1 MAEKI
6 VEYSTHPTDHPEIE
20 AEQALHRL
28 QLVNNWPI
36 HPGTR
41 VLEIGC
47 GQGNCTAVLAY
58 TIGTTGHV
66 DAIDPAPG
74 DYGQPFT
81 LDQAQAHLSASEIGQ
96 QITWHRAEP
105 EQFISSSSN
114 TTWDVAV
121 LAHCIWYFE
130 STKVLRNILAALR
143 GKVKSVCVAEY
154 ALSATEPDA
163 VPHLLAAIARGSLE
177 AYKHES
183 EENIRSLLG
192 PEAIEA
198 AARREGWVVK
208 NSRVLVPGAGLG
220 DGGWETA
227 AVIGEAFLG
236 DIESLGISEAAKVVL
251 RSTREA
257 TLRAAKRVKA
267 AGEVRT
273 MDVWVA
279 ELVGIG
285 N

>member
-1 MAEKI
+1 VVARKI
-6 VEYSTHPTDHPEIE
+6 VEYSLHPTDHPEIE
-20 AEQALHRL
+20 TEQALHRL
-28 QLVNNWPI
+28 QLVKNWPI
-36 HPGTR
+36 QPGTR

-58 TIGTTGHV
+58 TVGPTGHV
-66 DAIDPAPG
+66 DAVDPAPG

-121 LAHCIWYFE
+121 LAHCIWYFD
-130 STKVLRNILAALR
+130 SVDVLRKILAALR
-143 GKVKSVCVAEY
+143 DKVKSVCVAEY
-154 ALSATEPDA
+154 ALSATEASA
-163 VPHLLAAIARGSLE
+163 VPHVLAAIARGSLE
-177 AYKHES
+177 AHKPES

-192 PEAIEA
+192 PDAIET
-198 AARREGWVVK
+198 AARTEGWVVK
-208 NSRVLVPGAGLG
+208 NSSLLVPGAGLG

-227 AVIGEAFLG
+227 TVVSEGFLG
-236 DIESLGISEAAKVVL
+236 DIESLGIPEAAKVAL
-251 RSTREA
+251 RSAREA
-257 TLRAAKRVKA
+257 TLKSAKNVKA
-267 AGEVRT
+267 TGNIRT

-279 ELVGIG
+279 ELVRPG
-285 N
+285 